1 MSSPPPSLHT
11 EEAPRP
17 HAAPTAGASAAG
29 HVGGADA
36 NRTASGGRE
45 VQATICPA
53 CMVPWSSDGPHR
65 ICCIPCGHVYGRSC
79 LENLL
84 HRSGEESAKCP
95 QCGKGFAEKLIINL
109 YAPENMLEGC
119 CSPEEIRAFYE
130 PIFAA
135 VIRVHSEY
143 NVAEEPSS
151 DSTCDEMHQLFTE
164 RVAQIEG
171 TVNEKV
177 TMAKANLMLM
187 KEGLKK
193 MAEQEKM
200 VPKDVIEFLEQN
212 CPRLMIPVSCLFPSS
227 PTPGMGD
234 VEIADVEIVVREGP
248 YNPAME
254 DDEQGD
260 IGNDVN
266 HTTLVSGEVTNGSY
280 RREVEEV
287 DSKCFGDS
295 SYSVNY
301 NVDDSNK
308 EANGMF
314 LSMNMEAAAEGVE
327 CVETKPAAGPTC
339 SICMEPWTSTGEHHI
354 CCIPCGHVYG
364 WSCLIRWVKYQLSG
378 NESVKCPQCGEG
390 FEDRPID
397 LHAPFCQEVHAY
409 YESKFAEI
417 GASIEDCTVYAKMTS
432 HLEELSVDTDLRDAE
447 LRALLDCHFTEMERL
462 MTAHVALANVRLMSM
477 KEQMKKMAEEDK
489 ATTEDL
495 VGFME
500 LYCHQL
506 FPTLPSLPPCP
517 F

>member
-84 HRSGEESAKCP
+84 HRSGEESAK
-95 QCGKGFAEKLIINL
+95 
-109 YAPENMLEGC
+109 
-119 CSPEEIRAFYE
+119 EIRAFYE

-212 CPRLMIPVSCLFPSS
+212 CPLLMIPVSCLFPSS

-354 CCIPCGHVYG
+354 
-364 WSCLIRWVKYQLSG
+364 W
-378 NESVKCPQCGEG
+378 
-390 FEDRPID
+390 
-397 LHAPFCQEVHAY
+397 
-409 YESKFAEI
+409 
-417 GASIEDCTVYAKMTS
+417 
-432 HLEELSVDTDLRDAE
+432 
-447 LRALLDCHFTEMERL
+447 
-462 MTAHVALANVRLMSM
+462 
-477 KEQMKKMAEEDK
+477 
-489 ATTEDL
+489 
-495 VGFME
+495 
-500 LYCHQL
+500 
-506 FPTLPSLPPCP
+506 
-517 F
+517 